1 MVLIATKSSLTIK
14 NVAYLTIGIKFN
26 VSLCEMINNWHKIQC
41 FFIRNNSFQE
51 KFFKLFQ
58 PNRKNVYFSS

>member
-41 FFIRNNSFQE
+41 FFIRSNSFQE
-51 KFFKLFQ
+51 KFFKL
-58 PNRKNVYFSS
+58 